1 MEEFETNRLASST
14 ELMVRT
20 PSGLRAESE
29 ILDVAS
35 DQRIDLGAYWDVIL
49 RRRWVILSTL
59 LIIFFYNPH
68 RNTEREAVV
77 SCNRVVGAYTARAKC
92 S

>member
-1 MEEFETNRLASST
+1 MEDIDNKRLDSST
-14 ELMVRT
+14 DLVVRNS
-20 PSGLRAESE
+20 SGLPAESE

-59 LIIFFYNPH
+59 LIIFFLQPSSQH
-68 RNTEREAVV
+68 
-77 SCNRVVGAYTARAKC
+77 
-92 S
+92 